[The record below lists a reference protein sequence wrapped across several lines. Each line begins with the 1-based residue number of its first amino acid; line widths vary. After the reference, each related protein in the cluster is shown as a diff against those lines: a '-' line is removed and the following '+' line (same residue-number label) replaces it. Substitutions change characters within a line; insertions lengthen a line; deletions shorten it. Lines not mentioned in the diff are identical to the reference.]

1 MTFLTTLFD
10 SVKDIADSVL
20 SKPLSLPLTLDEGL
34 LNKLIDK
41 LVAESGGPIESL
53 SLSFYEGGFK
63 AKGRAIKMGATV
75 NVEADFVLSKLEIS
89 AAQQVLVLQ
98 RTGELKVDGE
108 NWWSKI
114 AVFVAQAIVA
124 GILRESVMDRLVG
137 NSAAIVVKDPEV
149 CVDLG
154 RLGVADKAIEAVAH
168 KWLADN
174 SMAKALLQDLTG
186 QGGQALLK
194 AVTITGATCT
204 SAGVVLAVG
213 VGGS

>member
-1 MTFLTTLFD
+1 MTFFTDFIDEGKKLL
-10 SVKDIADSVL
+10 DSVL

-34 LNKLIDK
+34 LNKLLDK
-41 LVAESGGPIESL
+41 LVAEAGGSIQSL

-63 AKGRAIKMGATV
+63 AKGRAVKMGATV
-75 NVEADFVLSKLEIS
+75 SVEADFVLSKLEIS

-98 RTGELKVDGE
+98 RTGELTVDGE

-137 NSAAIVVKDPEV
+137 NSAAIVVNDPEV
-149 CVDLG
+149 SVDLG
-154 RLGVADKAIEAVAH
+154 RLGVADKAIEAIAQ

-186 QGGQALLK
+186 QGSQALLK

-204 SAGVVLAVG
+204 SAGVVLAVT